1 MLCLVGFSVDQVRLG
16 YPGGCSVKYI
26 SDFSNISTIRQGIS
40 TYRQSK
46 TKEILHIPRNI
57 LYEKR
62 TTGSKAKILKNPI
75 GESTKLLAKP
85 LRKTNIK
92 TRLNFLTNPPS
103 RTPTTKKTP
112 PPPKTLPQTRKSF
125 PIKKGNLLLFPSM
138 RVQCKIA
145 RKDEKY
151 LQDYCVRV
159 A

>member
-26 SDFSNISTIRQGIS
+26 SDFSNISTITRNISTIRQGIS

-92 TRLNFLTNPPS
+92 NSVKLFDKSPLPNPNH
-103 RTPTTKKTP
+103 KKTP

-125 PIKKGNLLLFPSM
+125 PIKRAIFCFFL
-138 RVQCKIA
+138 QCEYNVK
-145 RKDEKY
+145 
-151 LQDYCVRV
+151 
-159 A
+159 